1 MAGDNPKGGGS
12 RAAPPSSSKG
22 PSRWD
27 NSSSSSK
34 PSPKPGPAASKPSPS
49 TKPAPNKPNPNPSPR
64 LHPQLPS
71 GPQSHPPFPFN
82 DPPPPPIYGFHML
95 DRRTIVLADGSVR
108 SYFALPPDYQDFPPP
123 SRFGPGRIPPFGPMS
138 PDGFPENPMKRKFG
152 EDRERDEFARQKQQL
167 LQYGNAGAGPGPGPE
182 EFRASKAMR
191 FGGGSSNVGVIRQEV
206 KIDPAIMK
214 AFLNFVKLINE
225 NVDKKKNFLDNGKH
239 GPLHCL
245 ACGGSSKDFPDVHSL
260 VMHAYNSDKADSR
273 VEHLGL
279 HRALCALMGW
289 NCMRAPDNSR
299 GYQFL
304 PADEAAAFQDDL
316 IMWPPTVIIHNTYTG
331 KGKDGRLEGLG
342 NMAMDIKLR
351 DLGFSG
357 GKSKSLYNRA
367 GHLGVTLIKF
377 NGDQLGLKEAMRL
390 SEHFE
395 KDRHGRKEWTR
406 IQALGVGLEDE
417 NNPNIVTRDGRTGEK
432 SRILYG
438 YLLTAFDLDKIDYD
452 TRKKVVIKSKL
463 ETLQTSK

>member
-1 MAGDNPKGGGS
+1 MAGDTSKGGGT
-12 RAAPPSSSKG
+12 RPPPPSSSSKSHP

-27 NSSSSSK
+27 HSASSSK
-34 PSPKPGPAASKPSPS
+34 PGPTPSSSSNPSPS
-49 TKPAPNKPNPNPSPR
+49 AKKPKQNPNPNPNPNPSPR
-64 LHPQLPS
+64 PPPP
-71 GPQSHPPFPFN
+71 GPPFPFN
-82 DPPPPPIYGFHML
+82 EPPPPPIYGFHML

-123 SRFGPGRIPPFGPMS
+123 LRFGLGP
-138 PDGFPENPMKRKFG
+138 EANPMKRKFG
-152 EDRERDEFARQKQQL
+152 EDDFARQKQQL
-167 LQYGNAGAGPGPGPE
+167 LHYGNAGVAGPGPRE
-182 EFRASKAMR
+182 DEFRASKATR
-191 FGGGSSNVGVIRQEV
+191 FGAGSSNAGV
-206 KIDPAIMK
+206 KMDPAIMK
-214 AFLNFVKLINE
+214 AFLNFVKLVNE
-225 NVDKKKNFLDNGKH
+225 NVDRKKNFLENGKH

-245 ACGGSSKDFPDVHSL
+245 ACVGSSKDFPDVHSL

-316 IMWPPTVIIHNTYTG
+316 ITWPPMVIIHNTYTG

-377 NGDQLGLKEAMRL
+377 NGDQLGLKEALRL
-390 SEHFE
+390 SDHFE
-395 KDRHGRKEWTR
+395 KDRHGRKDWTR
-406 IQALGVGLEDE
+406 IQAMGASLEDE
-417 NNPNIVTRDGRTGEK
+417 NNPNIVMVNERTREK
-432 SRILYG
+432 SRVLYG
-438 YLLTAFDLDKIDYD
+438 YLLTAFDLDKVDYD
-452 TRKKVVIKSKL
+452 TRKKTVIKSKL
-463 ETLQTSK
+463 ELLHTSK